1 MLFLCICSIDAFRL
15 SSQFTFWNLFIYGMD
30 GGNSIPRC
38 DRATESAMEFSKGI
52 ANPRTNKRTNELS
65 RSYSFCILLLPYHT
79 LHSFILYTMII
90 SVYNAHVFSAASL
103 FLEPSFGGEERKK
116 IVKIEDSFCLGM
128 CVHECLCLF
137 WFFLFA
143 AVVTVPF
150 SAKTKCA
157 HADTMWI
164 I

>member
-65 RSYSFCILLLPYHT
+65 RWYSFCILLLPYHT

-103 FLEPSFGGEERKK
+103 FLEPRRGEKKNCQNWRFLLFRNVCTWMFVSVLIFLIRRRRYCSF
-116 IVKIEDSFCLGM
+116 
-128 CVHECLCLF
+128 
-137 WFFLFA
+137 
-143 AVVTVPF
+143 
-150 SAKTKCA
+150 
-157 HADTMWI
+157 
-164 I
+164 

>member
-38 DRATESAMEFSKGI
+38 DRATESAMEFSEGI

-79 LHSFILYTMII
+79 LHSFILYSMII

-137 WFFLFA
+137 
-143 AVVTVPF
+143 
-150 SAKTKCA
+150 
-157 HADTMWI
+157 
-164 I
+164 